1 MKSHRHIVIVA
12 ALIMTGCASSGG
24 VASSGMSSNT
34 YSVRDSQGATQY
46 RVRDGAVLTPSGVRV
61 ARIDGRGNIYS
72 TQGATAGQR
81 VGRIATSK

>member
-1 MKSHRHIVIVA
+1 MKTSLLILLSSL
-12 ALIMTGCASSGG
+12 ALTGCASSGG
-24 VASSGMSSNT
+24 VASSGTASNT
-34 YSVRDSQGATQY
+34 YSVRDNQGATQY

-81 VGRIATSK
+81 VGRIASTK

>member
-1 MKSHRHIVIVA
+1 MKISLLILVSSL
-12 ALIMTGCASSGG
+12 ALTGCASSSG
-24 VASSGMSSNT
+24 VASSSGASNT
-34 YSVRDSQGATQY
+34 YAVRDNQGATQY

-81 VGRIATSK
+81 VGRIVSTK

>member
-1 MKSHRHIVIVA
+1 MKSHTLIIVA

-24 VASSGMSSNT
+24 VASSSGASNT

-61 ARIDGRGNIYS
+61 ARIDSRGNIYS